1 MKLIVGLGNPG
12 ERYERTRHNL
22 GFMVLEQF
30 LKNYEPVEKT
40 VWEDNK
46 KFKADLAE
54 INWENERVI
63 LAKPT
68 THMNNSG
75 MAVKLAI
82 SYWQLAIGDL
92 WVLHDDIDLPLGKMK
107 IRLGGGSAGHKG
119 VDSIIKS
126 LGTDKFVRFRL
137 GISKPFKGKESAS
150 RRKVKGRR
158 MLEKVDEYVL
168 SSFLPG
174 ETHAYKELIKKGAKA
189 LEMALERGLE
199 AAMNRF
205 NAK

>member
-12 ERYERTRHNL
+12 EKYQRTRHNV

-46 KFKADLAE
+46 KFKTELVE
-54 INWENERVI
+54 INWENEKVI
-63 LAKPT
+63 LAKPQT
-68 THMNNSG
+68 FMNNSG
-75 MAVKLAI
+75 LAVQLLTTYYKLLTTDI
-82 SYWQLAIGDL
+82 
-92 WVLHDDIDLPLGKMK
+92 WVLHDDIDLPLGKIK
-107 IRLGGGSAGHKG
+107 IRAGGGSAGHKG

-126 LGTDKFVRFRL
+126 LATDKFIRFRL
-137 GISKPFKGKESAS
+137 GIGKPFKGKIKMSQ
-150 RRKVKGRR
+150 GRR
-158 MLEKVDEYVL
+158 SLEKVDEYVL
-168 SSFLPG
+168 SPFLRG
-174 ETHAYKELIKKGAKA
+174 ETHQYKELVKKGAKA
-189 LEMALERGLE
+189 LEVALEKSLE

>member
-1 MKLIVGLGNPG
+1 MKLIIGLGNPG
-12 ERYERTRHNL
+12 EKYQKTRHNV

-46 KFKADLAE
+46 KFKSDMLA
-54 INWENERVI
+54 INWRNEKII

-68 THMNNSG
+68 TYMNNSG
-75 MAVKLAI
+75 MVVQLLTNYYKLLTTDI
-82 SYWQLAIGDL
+82 WII
-92 WVLHDDIDLPLGKMK
+92 HDDIDLPLGKIK
-107 IRLGGGSAGHKG
+107 IRFGGSSAGHKG

-126 LGTDKFVRFRL
+126 LGTDKFIRFRL
-137 GISKPFKGKESAS
+137 GIGKPFRGKGE
-150 RRKVKGRR
+150 RVKGRR

-168 SSFLPG
+168 SSFLRG

-189 LEMALERGLE
+189 LKVALEKGVE